1 LNLPQ
6 TAEGIET
13 WDLLERCSGQIR
25 AGMGGPTGLD
35 FNAVFAMADAL
46 GYARTGVA
54 ELIPAGEAGMLLG
67 YAKLAREEG
76 DGKP

>member
-1 LNLPQ
+1 
-6 TAEGIET
+6 
-13 WDLLERCSGQIR
+13 
-25 AGMGGPTGLD
+25 MGGPVGLD

-46 GYARTGVA
+46 GYERTGVA
-54 ELIPAGEAGMLLG
+54 ELMTAGEAGMLLG